1 LNTHDIEPILL
12 CYDRSVGSRR
22 AIDVAAAISPGRTAI
37 VLYVCGHISVR
48 GALAGS
54 AGHNTD
60 EAARGAMRVA
70 EEGAELAV
78 AGGLL
83 ATADAVSAHF
93 DGTWST
99 IVRYAVRREAG
110 LIVLGARGLSPVRSL
125 LFGSVSHDV
134 VQHAHCPVLVVPPV
148 ARLEIQ
154 AAPPPAQGLLIGS

>member
-22 AIDVAAAISPGRTAI
+22 AIDVAAALVPGRTAI
-37 VLYVCGHISVR
+37 VLYVWSPISVHS
-48 GALAGS
+48 ALTAAAGNES
-54 AGHNTD
+54 
-60 EAARGAMRVA
+60 ERAAMQIA

-78 AGGLL
+78 AGGLR

-99 IVRYAVRREAG
+99 IVRYAVRRESG

-154 AAPPPAQGLLIGS
+154 AAPMPAPGLLISS